1 MGSLCGW
8 VMIKFIRNIAKRI
21 LAAEMHRLRAL
32 EIENTTMQNRI
43 DYLNGRNKRQS
54 KEIARL
60 ILLQSEPK
68 QPTKRYQSKKR
79 KGKHK

>member
-1 MGSLCGW
+1 
-8 VMIKFIRNIAKRI
+8 MIKFIRNIAKRI
-21 LAAEMHRLRAL
+21 LVSEMHRLRNL

-43 DYLNGRNKRQS
+43 DYLNERNKRQS